1 MNNDILEKYDPV
13 PLREIILASAS
24 PRRASLLQN
33 AGFVSL
39 KIMIPHVKETDD
51 PIENARLK
59 AEEIAGACPEA
70 IVVGADTVI
79 RLNNRIIG
87 KPADLNE
94 ARTILTDLSGRTHE
108 VSTGVCVRCV
118 ADEVLVRFEE
128 TTRVTFRKLTATAI
142 DRYLKNVN
150 VLDKAGAYA
159 IQEHGEDLISTI
171 DGSFTNVIGLPVERL
186 TETLHYLLNLP

>member
-1 MNNDILEKYDPV
+1 MSNEYYVDYEPV
-13 PLREIILASAS
+13 LPRQIILASAS

-39 KIMIPHVKETDD
+39 KIMIPHVKESDD
-51 PIENARLK
+51 PLENARLK
-59 AEEIAGACPEA
+59 AVEIAGACPEA

-79 RLNNRIIG
+79 RLDNRIIG
-87 KPADLNE
+87 KPADV
-94 ARTILTDLSGRTHE
+94 ADAKKILASLSGRTHE

-118 ADEVLVRFEE
+118 ADDVLVRFEE
-128 TTRVTFRKLTATAI
+128 TTRVTFRKLSAAAI
-142 DRYLKNVN
+142 DRYVKTVD

-186 TETLHYLLNLP
+186 TETLHYLLGMS

>member
-1 MNNDILEKYDPV
+1 MSNEYYVDYEPV
-13 PLREIILASAS
+13 LPRQIILASAS

-39 KIMIPHVKETDD
+39 KIMIPHVKESDD
-51 PIENARLK
+51 PLENARLK
-59 AEEIAGACPEA
+59 AVEIAGACPEA

-79 RLNNRIIG
+79 RLDNRIIG
-87 KPADLNE
+87 KPADV
-94 ARTILTDLSGRTHE
+94 ADAKKILASLSGRTHE

-118 ADEVLVRFEE
+118 ADDVLVRFEE
-128 TTRVTFRKLTATAI
+128 TTRVTFRKLSAAAI
-142 DRYLKNVN
+142 DRYVKAVD

-186 TETLHYLLNLP
+186 TETLHYLLGMS